1 MKIFKSVLVLALIM
15 SLASASAH
23 KYYVSITKIEYV
35 KEQQSV
41 QIITRIFIDDFERLL
56 KERFDDKIVLDVNA
70 DETQIDSYIKKY
82 LLSRLKIDINGKQS
96 IINFIGKEYDGDV
109 VQCYLEIEKVESI
122 KSFSIENSVLYD
134 LFSDQKNIV
143 RTHINGK
150 DKSFILIPEND
161 KGMLNF

>member
-15 SLASASAH
+15 SLAFASAH
-23 KYYVSITKIEYV
+23 KYYVSITKIEYI
-35 KEQQSV
+35 KDQQSV
-41 QIITRIFIDDFERLL
+41 QIITRIFIDDFEMLL
-56 KERFDDKIVLDVNA
+56 KERFDDKIVLDINT

-82 LLSRLKIDINGKQS
+82 LLSRLKIDNNGKQS
-96 IINFIGKEYDGDV
+96 IIKFIGKEYDGDV

-122 KSFSIENSVLYD
+122 KSFSVENSVLYD

-143 RTHINGK
+143 RTHINAK
-150 DKSFILIPEND
+150 NKSFILIPEND

>member
-1 MKIFKSVLVLALIM
+1 MKFFKPLLVLAVIA
-15 SLASASAH
+15 SLAFTSVH

-35 KEQQSV
+35 KEKQSV

-56 KERFDDKIVLDVNA
+56 KERYNNKIVLDA
-70 DETQIDSYIKKY
+70 SKDETQIDSYIKKY
-82 LLSRLKIDINGKQS
+82 LLSRLKININEKES
-96 IINFIGKEYDGDV
+96 VIKFIGKEYDDDV
-109 VQCYLEIEKVESI
+109 VQCYLEIEDVTNV

-134 LFSDQKNIV
+134 MFSEQKNIV

-150 DKSFILIPEND
+150 HKSFILIPEND